1 MNSMN
6 ELLKEMESCYSF
18 LRENDNVQKFYRYF
32 KDKKFLALLFK
43 QYQCLLSNLKSIEVL
58 IGANAVEDAFT
69 IFRKYLETYFNI
81 LCLINHPD
89 LVPAYMKHTKYISD
103 KVMGNNKQEIKEI
116 RTNHPDG
123 YIEYGYIGKYIEEEG
138 IEKYTIR
145 MLAKVAGVEQF
156 YEYYKK
162 CNNFVHN
169 NLVSIKVDDSQA
181 NEVLY
186 KQVINTTNLLICRVN
201 EIVGKN

>member
-1 MNSMN
+1 MNNMDK
-6 ELLKEMESCYSF
+6 LLKEINDCYLC
-18 LRENDNVQKFYRYF
+18 LRKDDNVQKLYRYF
-32 KDKKFLALLFK
+32 KDKKFLALFFK

-81 LCLINHPD
+81 QCLINHPD
-89 LVPAYMKHTKYISD
+89 LVPVYMKHTKYISD

-123 YIEYGYIGKYIEEEG
+123 FIEYGYIEKYIEEEA

-181 NEVLY
+181 NEVLN
-186 KQVINTTNLLICRVN
+186 KQVINTTNLLISRVN
-201 EIVGKN
+201 EIVGRN